1 MDLSS
6 GALPMGMVFFGIMVA
21 GVVRRKAGH
30 VTARS
35 QYPRLGAKLG
45 LTYTPSSYKSG
56 VGRLDGVMDG
66 FRITVDPDDQRRIYV
81 RFNHA
86 PAVELHSYV
95 HNKRPAPGTRSVRL
109 MSPRL
114 NNLFKTT
121 HADDAVAARLNS
133 ADLDEPL
140 KPLKF
145 LRTLKTLSVTSSG
158 ITAVFDYGNPAYI
171 PAEVIDDVLPRLLA
185 VARVVEGTPAQDHRV
200 AAAPAGQDTSAV
212 EAESAPPSGPRSPEA

>member
-1 MDLSS
+1 
-6 GALPMGMVFFGIMVA
+6 MGMVFFGIMVA

-35 QYPRLGAKLG
+35 QYPRLGAQLG

-56 VGRLDGVMDG
+56 VGRLDGVMEG

-95 HNKRPAPGTRSVRL
+95 HNKRPAPGTRSVHL

-114 NNLFKTT
+114 SALFKTT
-121 HADDAVAARLNS
+121 HADDAVVARLNS
-133 ADLDEPL
+133 ADLDDLL
-140 KPLKF
+140 KPFKF
-145 LRTLKTLSVTSSG
+145 LRALKTLSVTSSG
-158 ITAVFDYGNPAYI
+158 ISAVFDYGNPAYI

-185 VARVVEGTPAQDHRV
+185 VARVVDGPAEGDGPV
-200 AAAPAGQDTSAV
+200 PSA
-212 EAESAPPSGPRSPEA
+212 PSGPEAAPGLPDV